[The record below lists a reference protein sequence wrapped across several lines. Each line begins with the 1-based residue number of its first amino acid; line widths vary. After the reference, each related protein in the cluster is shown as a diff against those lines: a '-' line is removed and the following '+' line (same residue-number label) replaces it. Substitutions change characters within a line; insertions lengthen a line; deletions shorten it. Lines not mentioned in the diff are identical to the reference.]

1 MASTTPPKA
10 PVRTA
15 FVASA
20 RSASIKSTAT
30 TGSNA
35 SGVGVGLSGSALG
48 LNALNVSNSSGSGGA
63 GFGVGGLGLS
73 GRVAFEPPTPA
84 TPSAGSL
91 NMLYVTSVAPM
102 YSLNDYVAPLRKGAA
117 SGSGSGTGAGTVNS
131 TANSTVGT
139 NGIGSVEDRIQFA
152 RTLRPESSEFMGLW
166 MYAHT
171 HGAGAALVFYKE
183 AVLLLDAL
191 AAATPAPNNDRF
203 VAERFSAA
211 RLVGLTP
218 PVARFLFASGNN
230 NSNGNNSS
238 SYIIPPIPP
247 TLIPPSLRYPFES
260 LINSHVL
267 ASSSSSS
274 PPLPGVSLKS
284 RNALFQLVSS
294 NAPLPSSVLDDVLD
308 ELLVAMFEGVYAQ
321 YIRDIGEY
329 QHNLQLL
336 ENPSA
341 NTLADRTRAASSNS
355 SYKQK
360 NDDETSSIHQKTPA
374 KTDRRTSAA
383 QQSLAGDDSSP
394 TSKKD
399 STPSPNLKS
408 PEESLHQ
415 QQQFQQPPQPVLMLY
430 SKVANDNNRELN
442 RVMEFAGFKDRKDSD
457 KLLLEFSRACF
468 VKIMDKNSSSY
479 RDFSQYAKTNKFQN
493 HINFYEQ
500 ICKFDDMVAC
510 ITPTID
516 ATLVKTYSRARNEF
530 GITQPIS
537 RFIKYTQDPDPT
549 YQRLQRLPSLPSIP
563 CVPVPDTLKTT
574 VIDIY
579 GTFIGRDSR
588 QEITFSPT
596 RRPAVQS
603 ALQQDFLRPIE
614 TDLLDG
620 CADEV
625 VDTLYEHCFKKY
637 VMDNG
642 GSMTPKS
649 EFAGLSTFTTAA
661 GSVTSASSVSMS
673 TGPAKKMNLKKPG
686 VNGEGFF
693 AGFFNKPKQSSVVLH
708 RSASTSTG
716 SLQKS
721 NNSGAP
727 GHAAVSVSAVALPQS
742 TVQIEML
749 YEIQPK
755 KELTTQYL
763 EVSKTRSSFLNAMR
777 LDGLLF
783 KQLVQFAS
791 SNRAEFKSFQTVCE
805 DGSDIDPSAGNLK
818 FYQAICNL
826 EDQVASITPSE
837 NPEDAI
843 FYRSARAD
851 GLNQSLNRFL
861 IQSDAIDLTI
871 STLPAIPAHPVP
883 TRLRSQFINI
893 YTTYIS
899 ETAPVDV
906 SISTVKRVSVQ
917 LAIQQENINPLMT
930 NIFDDCIDE
939 VLQNLYEQTF
949 MRFVTRKSVASV
961 GTGLSLQPLNGL
973 TANTVSTVAGEINVS
988 TFSRKFTETA
998 SRSDSPLVDSPISNV
1013 NSPLLLSPF
1022 SPISQ
1027 KSPPAPF
1034 APSNRSLKGKARS
1047 GKGSDSVL
1055 LI

>member
-15 FVASA
+15 FIASA

-35 SGVGVGLSGSALG
+35 SGVGIGSSGGALG
-48 LNALNVSNSSGSGGA
+48 LGVLGTSNSGG
-63 GFGVGGLGLS
+63 GFGGLGLS
-73 GRVAFEPPTPA
+73 GRVAFEPPTPTSTPA
-84 TPSAGSL
+84 TPSSAGPLS
-91 NMLYVTSVAPM
+91 MLYVTSVVPI
-102 YSLNDYVAPLRKGAA
+102 YSLNDYVAPLRKGA
-117 SGSGSGTGAGTVNS
+117 SGSGSGTGTSTVNGA
-131 TANSTVGT
+131 ANSTVGA
-139 NGIGSVEDRIQFA
+139 NGIGGVEDRIQFA

-218 PVARFLFASGNN
+218 PVTRFLFASNKN
-230 NSNGNNSS
+230 TSNISSSSS

-247 TLIPPSLRYPFES
+247 TFIPPSLRYPFES
-260 LINSHVL
+260 LINSHIL
-267 ASSSSSS
+267 ASSSAS

-308 ELLVAMFEGVYAQ
+308 ELLIAMFEGVYAQ
-321 YIRDIGEY
+321 YVHEIGEY
-329 QHNLQLL
+329 QHNLQVIEIPS
-336 ENPSA
+336 EN
-341 NTLADRTRAASSNS
+341 TADRTRAASSNS

-360 NDDETSSIHQKTPA
+360 NDDETSSIHQKILLA

-383 QQSLAGDDSSP
+383 QQSLAGDDPSP
-394 TSKKD
+394 ISKKD
-399 STPSPNLKS
+399 PTPSPNLKL
-408 PEESLHQ
+408 PEVPLYHQ
-415 QQQFQQPPQPVLMLY
+415 QQQQSQQPSQPVFMLY
-430 SKVANDNNRELN
+430 SKVANDNSRELN
-442 RVMEFAGFKDRKDSD
+442 RVMEFAGFKDRKDSE

-468 VKIMDKNSSSY
+468 IKIMDKNSSSY
-479 RDFSQYAKTNKFQN
+479 KDFSQYAKANKFQN

-510 ITPTID
+510 LTPTVD
-516 ATLVKTYSRARNEF
+516 ATLVKTYSRVRNEF
-530 GITQPIS
+530 GITQPLS
-537 RFIKYTQDPDPT
+537 RFIKSTQDPDPT

-563 CVPVPDTLKTT
+563 CSPVPNSLKTT

-625 VDTLYEHCFKKY
+625 VDALYEQCFKKY
-637 VMDNG
+637 VIDNG
-642 GSMTPKS
+642 GSMVPKS
-649 EFAGLSTFTTAA
+649 EFAGLSVFTTVA
-661 GSVTSASSVSMS
+661 GSVTSASSTSAS
-673 TGPAKKMNLKKPG
+673 TGPVKKMNLKKSSA
-686 VNGEGFF
+686 NGEGFF
-693 AGFFNKPKQSSVVLH
+693 TGFFNKPKQLSTTLQRSDSTS
-708 RSASTSTG
+708 SASFP
-716 SLQKS
+716 KS
-721 NNSGAP
+721 NNSGVSP
-727 GHAAVSVSAVALPQS
+727 GYAAAVVSPVALPTQS
-742 TVQIEML
+742 AVKIEML

-755 KELTTQYL
+755 KELTTQYM

-783 KQLVQFAS
+783 KQIVQFAS
-791 SNRAEFKSFQTVCE
+791 SNRAEFKSFHTVLE
-805 DGSDIDPSAGNLK
+805 DGSDTDPSAGNLK

-826 EDQVASITPSE
+826 EDQIASITPSE

-871 STLPAIPAHPVP
+871 STLPAIPAHPIS
-883 TRLRSQFINI
+883 TRLRPQFINI

-917 LAIQQENINPLMT
+917 LAIQQENIIPLMT

-939 VLQNLYEQTF
+939 VMQTLYEQTF
-949 MRFVTRKSVASV
+949 MRFVARKSVSSV
-961 GTGLSLQPLNGL
+961 GTGLSQQPLNGM
-973 TANTVSTVAGEINVS
+973 TASTVVGEISVS
-988 TFSRKFTETA
+988 TFSRKFTDTA
-998 SRSDSPLVDSPISNV
+998 SRSGSPLVESPISNV
-1013 NSPLLLSPF
+1013 NSPLLSSLSPV
-1022 SPISQ
+1022 SP
-1027 KSPPAPF
+1027 KNPPAPF

-1047 GKGSDSVL
+1047 GKGSDGVL